1 MCRRQPARRPPEEAS
16 FSRRG
21 TPVTRLLITG
31 CTFILG
37 SLGWYAGEAFGTLA
51 AFVLSVVGTGA
62 GVYVGRRL
70 ADRWGF

>member
-1 MCRRQPARRPPEEAS
+1 VPSPALRRP
-16 FSRRG
+16 RG
-21 TPVTRLLITG
+21 RGRPHPGTDPLTRLLITG

-37 SLGWYAGEAFGTLA
+37 SLGWYAGAAFGTFT
-51 AFVLSVVGTGA
+51 AFILSVVGTGA